1 MLCRRGFELL
11 ILLSPFPK
19 CWDYKCVPPRLA
31 FFISSGV
38 FLHFSF
44 KFSPFLSP
52 PSLSAQRP
60 FSCLCSFF
68 SVSHPGSIT
77 VPKAATSAAQ
87 FSYHGQHSIPAHL
100 EAIWSS
106 AVPTWPFC
114 CVPMFL
120 APVPCESSL
129 EDRLVFCLQPWVL
142 FRPWETGEALRHPGV
157 CCDCPFLPP
166 HRLGGLS
173 IPAGV

>member
-1 MLCRRGFELL
+1 MNLLCRRRFELL
-11 ILLSPFPK
+11 ILLPPFPK

-52 PSLSAQRP
+52 PLFYHKGLAFFFP
-60 FSCLCSFF
+60 VFFFLCPT
-68 SVSHPGSIT
+68 PGSIT
-77 VPKAATSAAQ
+77 VPKAAASVAQ
-87 FSYHGQHSIPAHL
+87 FSHNGQHSIPAHL

-129 EDRLVFCLQPWVL
+129 RDRLVFSVSSLVFYSGHGKQGKL
-142 FRPWETGEALRHPGV
+142 
-157 CCDCPFLPP
+157 
-166 HRLGGLS
+166 
-173 IPAGV
+173 